1 MKHPEHSSHGVYPEW
16 LDLIYSSWPAVVAS
30 DLLQGSPNVWN
41 QEGLE
46 PPSRP
51 QMVVIATIGR
61 MFRYGQSLKVSVPI
75 GSFKLFPKLAFYL
88 HRLRMDGMAGFIK
101 SPWLNPITV
110 KSRTDLI
117 IFGRTKGLWREF
129 STSAVMRPE
138 IVNSRNNLE
147 YSEFQRTLLVNG
159 QGDLLEDL
167 DNLKLKSN
175 AFALIIDISQNGCS
189 DSSNNL
195 LKVLPYYFPDVPIF
209 AIGSTGQFYSEV
221 FPMHHWCM
229 RVCDSLDVEGDIKK
243 EDKYEANIKV
253 LYPSDQVYDG
263 VIKKL
268 GYLIWGLSKKLDEVY
283 GGSPELSALKVI
295 YRTLHSL
302 NLPLNLHEQA
312 TSRYARSGRFAV
324 RTIESWIEIASR
336 LKGRRGDIH
345 DLHSQIM
352 SLIKQLVCD
361 LTDAETGRCE
371 LIYKLCSQ
379 ALNRNNIIY
388 VLVGGKRDAEILQ
401 SYLELRLGPESIG
414 KVKVIPMDGIISDF
428 REDIDLLIFAGVLYP
443 SRLHWLGLS
452 AVKKVVISH
461 FFEKEKIAQLISTWH
476 SNYYWPSVSNG
487 HKYQLWNLN
496 FKLGEKF
503 LDDKTSHIYINSEV
517 VICEEVESN
526 GNYPIKLRTVT
537 LDTKRGFDDWLD
549 SLIAEPIVLN
559 GGDGDVS
566 LRETPNVFVLH
577 LEGISKVFR
586 WPTFKQ
592 ISRLQG
598 EEIEVC
604 SAGNLNIGDELIIII
619 NSEEQIATQ
628 REIFD
633 LFCENNHG
641 LEQSLRIADKWNEYV
656 TLGYEK
662 LEKSLANLHKYL
674 NTNRLFI
681 HKSTVQNWLNGG
693 VIGPQDPNAIRL
705 FAELAQVPNASKMS
719 QVIAQAISLI
729 RTEHRRVGGDIRRA
743 IAISRGRDVSA
754 VQIGTRRFSREIFDS
769 MIQVAKISHIQR
781 SSVEQI
787 DISRQGIKDIAKKF
801 AMQYPNKLLFT
812 QNCERVMR
820 NSEFLNIESFNK
832 ILEVLINGFYPM
844 YMDKSKS
851 LKEVEEMLAP
861 IPASYAA
868 GMSEITKGK
877 FEQEYFRFYEGR
889 KIDISR
895 HIKLGRAHDP
905 KYTLRLHFHWD
916 DERSQ
921 IVIHH
926 AGEHLPTLRN

>member
-1 MKHPEHSSHGVYPEW
+1 MKKSEHSSQGLYPEW
-16 LDLIYSSWPAVVAS
+16 LDVIYSSWAAVVAS
-30 DLLQGSPNVWN
+30 DLLQGSLSVWN

-46 PPSRP
+46 PPSKT
-51 QMVVIATIGR
+51 QMVVMAAIGK
-61 MFRYGQSLKVSVPI
+61 MFRYGQSLKVTLPI

-138 IVNSRNNLE
+138 IVNSVNNLE
-147 YSEFQRTLLVNG
+147 FSEFQRTFLVNG
-159 QGDLLEDL
+159 QGNLLENL
-167 DNLKLKSN
+167 DNLKLKSKV
-175 AFALIIDISQNGCS
+175 FAIIIDTSQNGCS
-189 DSSNNL
+189 DSSINL

-209 AIGSTGQFYSEV
+209 AIGYTGQFYSEIY
-221 FPMHHWCM
+221 PMHHWCM
-229 RVCDSLDVEGDIKK
+229 RICDSLDVEGNINK
-243 EDKYEANIKV
+243 EDKYQANIKV
-253 LYPSDQVYDG
+253 LYPSDQVYDRL
-263 VIKKL
+263 IKKL

-283 GGSPELSALKVI
+283 GDSPELSALKVI
-295 YRTLHSL
+295 YKTLHSL
-302 NLPLNLHEQA
+302 NLPLHFHEQA
-312 TSRYARSGRFAV
+312 TLRYARSGRFAV

-352 SLIKQLVCD
+352 SMIKQIVSD
-361 LTDAETGRCE
+361 LSDAETGRCE

-388 VLVGGKRDAEILQ
+388 VLVGIKRDGEILQ

-414 KVKVIPMDGIISDF
+414 KVKVIPMDGIVSDF
-428 REDIDLLIFAGVLYP
+428 SENIGLLIIAGVLYR

-452 AVKKVVISH
+452 AAKKIVISH
-461 FFEKEKIAQLISTWH
+461 LFEKEKIAQLISNWY

-496 FKLGEKF
+496 FKLGEYF
-503 LDDKTSHIYINSEV
+503 TDDKTSHKYINSEAI
-517 VICEEVESN
+517 ICEEIESN
-526 GNYPIKLRTVT
+526 GNYPIKPRIVT

-549 SLIAEPIVLN
+549 TLITEPLLIN
-559 GGDGDVS
+559 GDVS
-566 LRETPNVFVLH
+566 LRETSNIVVLH
-577 LEGISKVFR
+577 LEGISRVFR

-604 SAGNLNIGDELIIII
+604 SAVNLNIGDELIILI

-633 LFCENNHG
+633 MFVENNHG

-662 LEKSLANLHKYL
+662 LDKSLTNLHKYL

-681 HKSTVQNWLNGG
+681 HKSTVQNWINGG
-693 VIGPQDPNAIRL
+693 VIGPQDPKAIRL
-705 FAELAQVPNASKMS
+705 FAELAQVSNASKMS

-729 RTEHRRVGGDIRRA
+729 RTEHRRIGGDIRRA

-754 VQIGTRRFSREIFDS
+754 VQIGTRRFSRDIFDS
-769 MIQVAKISHIQR
+769 MIQVAKVSHIQR

-787 DISRQGIKDIAKKF
+787 NISRQGIKDIAKKF
-801 AMQYPNKLLFT
+801 AMHYPNKLVFT

-820 NSEFLNIESFNK
+820 NSEFVNIESFNK

-844 YMDKSKS
+844 YMDKSRS

-861 IPASYAA
+861 IPASYAP
-868 GMSEITKGK
+868 GMSDITKGK
-877 FEQEYFRFYEGR
+877 FEQEYFRFYEGK

-895 HIKLGRAHDP
+895 HIKLGRAYDS
-905 KYTLRLHFHWD
+905 KYTLRLYFHWD
-916 DERSQ
+916 EERSQ

>member
-1 MKHPEHSSHGVYPEW
+1 MKHPEHLTHGAYPAW
-16 LDLIYSSWPAVVAS
+16 LDLIDSSWPAVVAS
-30 DLLQGSPNVWN
+30 ELLQDSPSVWN

-46 PPSRP
+46 PPSRS
-51 QMVVIATIGR
+51 QIVLIATIGR
-61 MFRYGQSLKVSVPI
+61 MFRYGQSLKLSVPI
-75 GSFKLFPKLAFYL
+75 GSFKLFPKVAFYL

-147 YSEFQRTLLVNG
+147 YSEFQRTLIVNG
-159 QGDLLEDL
+159 QGDLLEIL
-167 DNLKLKSN
+167 ENLKLKSN

-189 DSSNNL
+189 DSSSNL
-195 LKVLPYYFPDVPIF
+195 LKVLPYYFPEVPVF
-209 AIGSTGQFYSEV
+209 AIGSTGQFYSEI
-221 FPMHHWCM
+221 FPMHHWCL
-229 RVCDSLDVEGDIKK
+229 RVCDSLDI
-243 EDKYEANIKV
+243 EDKTKTEYKYTANIKV
-253 LYPSDQVYDG
+253 VYPSDQVYDG
-263 VIKKL
+263 VLKKL
-268 GYLIWGLSKKLDEVY
+268 GFLIWGLSKKLDEVY
-283 GGSPELSALKVI
+283 GGSPELSALKII
-295 YRTLHSL
+295 YSTLHSL
-302 NLPLNLHEQA
+302 NLPLNSHEQA
-312 TSRYARSGRFAV
+312 TLRYARSGRFAV

-345 DLHSQIM
+345 DLHTQIM
-352 SLIKQLVCD
+352 SMIKQLVSD
-361 LTDAETGRCE
+361 LSDAETGRCE

-379 ALNRNNIIY
+379 ALNRNKIIY
-388 VLVGGKRDAEILQ
+388 VLLGSKRDAEILQ

-414 KVKVIPMDGIISDF
+414 KVKVIQMDGVISDF
-428 REDIDLLIFAGVLYP
+428 CENIDLLIFAGVLYP
-443 SRLHWLGLS
+443 SRLHWLGLP
-452 AVKKVVISH
+452 AVEKMVVSH
-461 FFEKEKIAQLISTWH
+461 FFEKDKVSQTISTWL
-476 SNYYWPSVSNG
+476 SNYYWPSASKG
-487 HKYQLWNLN
+487 DKCKLWNLD
-496 FKLGEKF
+496 FKFGEHLRDEKISQ
-503 LDDKTSHIYINSEV
+503 TYIDHETIISEE
-517 VICEEVESN
+517 IESN

-537 LDTKRGFDDWLD
+537 IDTKRGFDDWLD
-549 SLIAEPIVLN
+549 SLTSEPIVLN

-566 LRETPNVFVLH
+566 LRETPNVVVLH

-586 WPTFKQ
+586 WPIFKQ

-598 EEIEVC
+598 DEIEVC
-604 SAGNLNIGDELIIII
+604 SAINLNIGDELIILTG
-619 NSEEQIATQ
+619 SEDQIATQ
-628 REIFD
+628 REIFEM
-633 LFCENNHG
+633 FVENNHG
-641 LEQSLRIADKWNEYV
+641 LEQGLRIANKWNEYV
-656 TLGYEK
+656 TLGYDK
-662 LEKSLANLHKYL
+662 LEKSLGNLHKYL
-674 NTNRLFI
+674 NSNRLFI

-693 VIGPQDPNAIRL
+693 VIGPQDPNAIRI

-719 QVIAQAISLI
+719 KVIAQAISLI
-729 RTEHRRVGGDIRRA
+729 RTEHRRIGGDIRRA

-769 MIQVAKISHIQR
+769 MIQVAKVSHIQR
-781 SSVEQI
+781 SSVDQI

-801 AMQYPNKLLFT
+801 AMQHPNKLVFT

-844 YMDKSKS
+844 YLDKSRS

-877 FEQEYFRFYEGR
+877 FEQEYFRYYEGK